1 MHMEG
6 RLQVFSGNAN
16 LALAKEISAC
26 LNMNLGRALVTT
38 FKNGETR
45 IKIEENV
52 RGSDVFIVQ
61 PTCIPVNENLMELLI
76 LIDAVKR
83 ASAARI
89 TAVIPYYGY
98 AKQEKKTTGREPI
111 SAKLVANLIRT
122 AGAHRVLTMDLHAP
136 AIEGFFD
143 IPVDHLQAGQ
153 LLSEYV
159 RGLNLKDPVVISPDA
174 GGVGRAN
181 EFRERIGA
189 SLAIIAKQ
197 RPRPDTVEMIEMV
210 GDVAGRP
217 AVIVDDMIS
226 TGGTL
231 VEAAKS
237 LLQRGAT
244 HVYACATHGIFAGDG
259 LTALRNSQMVETI
272 VTDTIP
278 QSPEAA
284 NSRVRTI
291 SVAPL
296 FAEAILRIHKDL
308 SLSALFS
315 YRTTVD
321 VIDVPLHWLG
331 ILVCML
337 AIGLASAAEAAMSSI
352 SRRQLNG
359 LHHSSRATLV
369 YDLINDAYR
378 FKVSLLLLNTMA
390 LIGLTA
396 LTVGLVQSL
405 PIWYQFGWLL
415 ALTVGIASNL
425 L

>member
-159 RGLNLKDPVVISPDA
+159 RSLNLKDPVVISPDA

-231 VEAAKS
+231 VEATKS

-244 HVYACATHGIFAGDG
+244 HVYACATHGIFADDG
-259 LTALRNSQMVETI
+259 LTALRNSQMVEII

-278 QSPEAA
+278 QSPDSA

-315 YRTTVD
+315 
-321 VIDVPLHWLG
+321 
-331 ILVCML
+331 
-337 AIGLASAAEAAMSSI
+337 
-352 SRRQLNG
+352 
-359 LHHSSRATLV
+359 
-369 YDLINDAYR
+369 
-378 FKVSLLLLNTMA
+378 
-390 LIGLTA
+390 
-396 LTVGLVQSL
+396 
-405 PIWYQFGWLL
+405 
-415 ALTVGIASNL
+415 
-425 L
+425 